1 MLAPAGEPVEEH
13 PDVAEVVRRGHS
25 RRPVFLSEQVSADV
39 GCVDGFYVG
48 GQAVRET
55 VIAGGQDLFL
65 PENKINGEVRTR

>member
-39 GCVDGFYVG
+39 GCIDGFYVG
-48 GQAVRET
+48 GHALLSREL
-55 VIAGGQDLFL
+55 A
-65 PENKINGEVRTR
+65 E